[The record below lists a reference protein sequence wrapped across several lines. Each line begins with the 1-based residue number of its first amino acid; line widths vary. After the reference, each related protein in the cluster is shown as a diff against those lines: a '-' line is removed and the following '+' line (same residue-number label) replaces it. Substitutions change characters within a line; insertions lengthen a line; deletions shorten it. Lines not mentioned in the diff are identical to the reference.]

1 VVNTI
6 AKRRNSVGSIM
17 SCLTNWNK
25 IQCQLAE
32 RVLSV
37 CKISRNLDKNH
48 PEFKHKWYRSCSGA
62 KTLPWHVTGATT
74 FSMKTISIKWL
85 FETLSIRTL
94 RITTFCRYA
103 ECRVLFIVMLSVTML
118 IIAFDLLVCCVAL
131 CWVSWYNAKTVP
143 RWVQSVKL
151 SIVVNL
157 VSDVEHCWLSCTW
170 YKQY

>member
-1 VVNTI
+1 
-6 AKRRNSVGSIM
+6 M
-17 SCLTNWNK
+17 SCLTNWDSTFRWLSMNK

-74 FSMKTISIKWL
+74 LSVKTISIKGL
-85 FETLSIRTL
+85 FGTFGLTSLGI
-94 RITTFCRYA
+94 ITSHHYA
-103 ECRVLFIVMLSVTML
+103 KWYYGDCRVLFIGVLHGIMLSIVMLSVMVQCQ
-118 IIAFDLLVCCVAL
+118 D
-131 CWVSWYNAKTVP
+131 SP